1 MRSMRYNEMDRRYTK
16 RGGVVRRSGSH
27 LVILNMIGYIL
38 VIVVNGLANAL
49 PLNGITTGDISDL
62 YPNYFTPAGFTFGI
76 WGAIYL
82 LLGIFILRQTAYY
95 FRYGSVP
102 VEVEKIGF
110 VFLFSCFMNMAWII
124 AWHFLYISLSF
135 IIMLFLLTSLVIIYL
150 RLRDGHLAGRRAA
163 SFLDFW
169 SMHAPFRLYL
179 GWITAATLA
188 NLTVLLIHRGFD
200 AMTTAGMVWA
210 VTMVF
215 VAMVLGLLVLIA
227 KRDLIYTSV
236 LLWTFVGILYKRINA
251 PELVLPVVIMAGVG
265 IIMLLYGFLRVKAT
279 SN

>member
-1 MRSMRYNEMDRRYTK
+1 VRKY
-16 RGGVVRRSGSH
+16 GGNMVV
-27 LVILNMIGYIL
+27 LNMIGYLL

-49 PLNGITTGDISDL
+49 PLNGITTGEISDL

-82 LLGIFILRQTAYY
+82 FLGFFILRQTVYY
-95 FRYGSVP
+95 FRYGGLP

-110 VFLFSCFMNMAWII
+110 LFLFSCIMNMAWIV
-124 AWHFLYISLSF
+124 AWHFLFVTLSF
-135 IIMLFLLTSLVIIYL
+135 VIMLLLLASLIIIYL

-210 VTMVF
+210 TTMVF
-215 VAMVLGLLVLIA
+215 VAMILGLLMLIA
-227 KRDLIYTSV
+227 KRDVIYAGV
-236 LLWTFVGILYKRINA
+236 LLWTFVGIVYKRFNS
-251 PELVLPVVIMAGVG
+251 PELGLPVVIMVVVG
-265 IIMLLYGFLRVKAT
+265 IIMLLYGFIRVKAT
-279 SN
+279 SD

>member
-1 MRSMRYNEMDRRYTK
+1 MI
-16 RGGVVRRSGSH
+16 G
-27 LVILNMIGYIL
+27 LNMMGYIL

-82 LLGIFILRQTAYY
+82 LLGFFILRQTAYY
-95 FRYGSVP
+95 FRYGILP
-102 VEVEKIGF
+102 VEVEKIGL
-110 VFLFSCFMNMAWII
+110 VFLFSCFMNMAWIV
-124 AWHFLYISLSF
+124 AWHFLYITLSYV
-135 IIMLFLLTSLVIIYL
+135 IMLLLLGSLIIIYL
-150 RLRDGHLAGRRAA
+150 RLRGGHLAGRRAA

-169 SMHAPFRLYL
+169 TLHAPFRLYL

-210 VTMVF
+210 TLMVF
-215 VAMVLGLLVLIA
+215 IAILLGLLVLIA
-227 KRDLIYTSV
+227 KRDVIYASV
-236 LLWTFVGILYKRINA
+236 LLWTFAGIIHKRINA
-251 PELVLPVVIMAGVG
+251 PELGLPVVIMAGVG
-265 IIMLLYGFLRVKAT
+265 IVMLLFGFIRVKAT
-279 SN
+279 SD